1 MTITKTIKIIAISVE
16 VALVATLI
24 ALCIAVGVKNRTIK
38 TQKVEIA
45 NLQEQVDSLS
55 LYSKQLAAMDA
66 ITVNCTFNV
75 NNKNI
80 FSVNTTQANQIAKT
94 FAEMTRQEVLDSLY
108 KKQ

>member
-45 NLQEQVDSLS
+45 NLQEQVDSLAR
-55 LYSKQLAAMDA
+55 YSKQLAAMDA